1 MFARIRQR
9 FQDMRTI
16 KALCEGAEKYA
27 NSEGHKEPGVEH
39 FVLAALDLP
48 DGAARK
54 AFQRVNADPNRFH
67 QAVVQQYKD
76 ALEQIGVDSAALDAD
91 TAPVSAQNGV
101 YRAKPSGQQLMQ
113 RMIDVSRAAP
123 GVPLNGAHV
132 VWAATMGRN
141 DVASRAFR
149 VMNID
154 PASLAE
160 AANAE
165 FASAKRS

>member
-27 NSEGHKEPGVEH
+27 NSEGHKEP
-39 FVLAALDLP
+39 
-48 DGAARK
+48 ARK

-76 ALEQIGVDSAALDAD
+76 ALEQIGVDSAALDAA
-91 TAPVSAQNGV
+91 TAPVPAQNGV
-101 YRAKPSGQQLMQ
+101 YRARPSGQQLMQ

-149 VMNID
+149 LMNID